1 MVLEDIN
8 TAADSFTD
16 NPYPSETDPY
26 ANSSAP
32 SGGSY
37 DPSTLPQPLPILGP
51 LLGFSDYSVRFK
63 VESTLKFAEHRVH
76 RALTSEES
84 QALATHLYTLEQTKS
99 YFAAGGLG
107 LGIWRWYST
116 MSKNRYPFYQ
126 PKPESIDPNK
136 FGFIKGPMAQY
147 ARHSWRFVLYFAV
160 ASRLGQLVGQ
170 VVAQPVAA
178 QNTAKDPKLGQ
189 FSADLKASVAA
200 DNNKTQ
206 GVREKMS
213 KDFEELKARE
223 QAARVA
229 AGGGR
234 RRDTSTGEAPSRQ
247 PWNVQKPTPVDDD
260 MSPTAGNDPW
270 PTPSSDSWA
279 EANSSYDSTPKP
291 QSRQQPSRPS
301 DARSRRASRPIEDDA
316 SPTGGMFQDDVQS
329 QSQSGESAWERLR
342 RGGAS
347 PSGQQRPPPS
357 ARAQPPH
364 REQHEG
370 STLGDSF
377 TFAES
382 DDERKRA
389 QERAQREFD
398 ERLER
403 ERQGKDFT
411 EERKW

>member
-8 TAADSFTD
+8 TAADSFSD
-16 NPYPSETDPY
+16 NPYPSADDPY
-26 ANSSAP
+26 ANPSSPSGASYDSSA
-32 SGGSY
+32 
-37 DPSTLPQPLPILGP
+37 LPQPLPILGP

-63 VESTLKFAEHRVH
+63 VDSTLKFAEYRVH

-84 QALATHLYTLEQTKS
+84 QALATHLHTLEQTKS
-99 YFAAGGLG
+99 YFAAGGFG
-107 LGIWRWYST
+107 LGVLQWYRT

-136 FGFIKGPMAQY
+136 FAFVKGPMAQY
-147 ARHSWRFVLYFAV
+147 ARHSWRFVLYYAV
-160 ASRLGQLVGQ
+160 ASRVGQLVGQ

-200 DNNKTQ
+200 ENNKAH
-206 GVREKMS
+206 GVREQMS
-213 KDFEELKARE
+213 KEFEELKARE
-223 QAARVA
+223 QAARAA
-229 AGGGR
+229 AGNGR
-234 RRDTSTGEAPSRQ
+234 RRDTAGEAPPQQ
-247 PWNVQKPTPVDDD
+247 PWNIQKPTPVDDD

-270 PTPSSDSWA
+270 ASASSDSWA
-279 EANSSYDSTPKP
+279 DSDSSYDSVQKP
-291 QSRQQPSRPS
+291 QTRQRPS
-301 DARSRRASRPIEDDA
+301 PSSDTRSRRPAQSAEDDT

-329 QSQSGESAWERLR
+329 QPKSGESTWERLR
-342 RGGAS
+342 RGGAP
-347 PSGQQRPPPS
+347 PSGQQRPPPPT
-357 ARAQPPH
+357 RTQPPH
-364 REQHEG
+364 REQREG

-382 DDERKRA
+382 DDERQRA

-398 ERLER
+398 ARLER